1 MIKQL
6 RLYMVIS
13 VTKLQG
19 LPKYPNTSWKV
30 QMPNA

>member
-6 RLYMVIS
+6 SSYTVIT

>member
-1 MIKQL
+1 
-6 RLYMVIS
+6 VIT

-19 LPKYPNTSWKV
+19 LPKYRNTSWKV